1 MKYDFNFDFYGNKY
15 KGTFTFNDNADTVY
29 DKINEY
35 SKSKNVYFLRKTR
48 DSDAIFKYIQDKLY
62 IDLCIVLDL
71 DEETVDTIE
80 VVFR

>member
-1 MKYDFNFDFYGNKY
+1 MRYSFNFDFYGKIF
-15 KGTFTFNDNADTVY
+15 KGTFTFNGNADTVY

-62 IDLCIVLDL
+62 IDLGVVLDL
-71 DEETVDTIE
+71 DEETVETIKI
-80 VVFR
+80 VFR